1 MFVDFFYCC
10 FECGGLYWVV
20 ELYCR
25 VLVWFVENGYLY
37 EVVDYVLVVGDFV
50 CVVDFVEQDE
60 MNLLEQLKM
69 IIFLVIVQKLLMLM
83 VVLWVWF

>member
-1 MFVDFFYCC
+1 M
-10 FECGGLYWVV
+10 V

-50 CVVDFVEQDE
+50 CVVDFVE
-60 MNLLEQLKM
+60 
-69 IIFLVIVQKLLMLM
+69 
-83 VVLWVWF
+83 